1 MEQKQTDKN
10 LERKIQEAF
19 QTTIPETEV
28 LDKKLQ
34 EAYEQIQNAKRKKK
48 PRLPL
53 AVKCSTAA
61 AVLLLAMVYCVKN
74 PAWAAK
80 LPFIGD
86 IFNQLQEQVPYPGDY
101 SSSSITLP
109 DVKKEQKDGSPAQTD
124 AADQDGSAKRADAA
138 DKNNTEKRADAIDQ
152 DGTTNHAD
160 ASEQNNTAKR
170 ADAADPSDT
179 ANGANRITC
188 DGVTVTLSE
197 VSFDNKAMYL
207 ALLVQNEKGFAQ
219 NLFDELELGF
229 ECWVTMYKKD
239 GSKEEFNDVDG
250 TYLAYHAQGEYLDAH
265 TFRGLAQFTNTKLDL
280 SKYTSCEI
288 TFTDFWQRLTT
299 GKEKKANIPVTGE
312 EVTIVDHDIVHFKG
326 NWSFQLDVNL
336 TKDAAQEVIIREAN
350 DQGVGI
356 EKVVKTKYEIY
367 AVPILPEGANEYDYF
382 ITMWDAHGKPLDD
395 HGHSGVLRTDE
406 EIVAQARRKLDHES
420 SLQTRTGH

>member
-101 SSSSITLP
+101 SSSAITLP

-229 ECWVTMYKKD
+229 ECWVKK
-239 GSKEEFNDVDG
+239 
-250 TYLAYHAQGEYLDAH
+250 
-265 TFRGLAQFTNTKLDL
+265 
-280 SKYTSCEI
+280 
-288 TFTDFWQRLTT
+288 
-299 GKEKKANIPVTGE
+299 
-312 EVTIVDHDIVHFKG
+312 
-326 NWSFQLDVNL
+326 
-336 TKDAAQEVIIREAN
+336 
-350 DQGVGI
+350 
-356 EKVVKTKYEIY
+356 
-367 AVPILPEGANEYDYF
+367 
-382 ITMWDAHGKPLDD
+382 
-395 HGHSGVLRTDE
+395 
-406 EIVAQARRKLDHES
+406 
-420 SLQTRTGH
+420 